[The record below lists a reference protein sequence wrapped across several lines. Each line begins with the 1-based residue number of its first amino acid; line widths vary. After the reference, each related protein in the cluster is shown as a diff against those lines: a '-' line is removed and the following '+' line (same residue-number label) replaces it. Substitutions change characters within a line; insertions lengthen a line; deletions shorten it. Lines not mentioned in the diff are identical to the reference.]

1 MGKEIGTMKAS
12 VFYGKNDIRFEEVEK
27 PEISENE
34 ILIQMKACGLCGT
47 DIHKVTEELVPS
59 GSVLGHEYAGEVVAV
74 GAKVSDFS
82 LGDRVTGGIHVPCF
96 TCEQCSRGH
105 YTLCPEF
112 KKTNIY
118 PGGFA
123 EYVKLPKEHVKDL
136 LYKIPDG
143 MSYAEASLTEP
154 VACCIHGQ
162 KAVDI
167 HAGDRV
173 LVMGA
178 GPIGLIHSQLL
189 KNKLV
194 KEVVVTDVS
203 DHRLNNAYDF
213 GADLTINTAEQDLE
227 TYLQEQ
233 NQPGFNIVIIAAG
246 VSALLPQAMNVL
258 KRGGTVVCFSP
269 FTVKPTVEIDAGMFF
284 HDEKSIVG
292 TYSVSP
298 YEFEEAILAIQNGVI
313 NTEALITH
321 EMPLSD
327 LGKAIELT
335 QHKTENVLKIVL
347 GNK

>member
-1 MGKEIGTMKAS
+1 MKAS
-12 VFYGKNDIRFEEVEK
+12 VFYGKNDIRFEEVDK
-27 PEISENE
+27 PDISDKE

-47 DIHKVTEELVPS
+47 DIHKITEELVPA

-74 GAKVSDFS
+74 GKEVSEFRP
-82 LGDRVTGGIHVPCF
+82 GDRVTGGIHVPCF

-112 KKTNIY
+112 KKTNIH

-123 EYVKLPKEHVKDL
+123 EYIKLPEEHVKHL

-143 MSYAEASLTEP
+143 MSYSKASLAEP

-162 KAVDI
+162 KTVDI

-194 KEVVVTDVS
+194 KEVIITDVS
-203 DHRLNNAYDF
+203 DHRLNHAHEF
-213 GADLTINTAEQDLE
+213 GADVTINAAEKNLE
-227 TYLQEQ
+227 TYLKEQ
-233 NQPGFNIVIIAAG
+233 NHPGFNVIIIAAG

-258 KRGGTVVCFSP
+258 KRGGTVICFSP
-269 FTVKPTVEIDAGMFF
+269 FTMKPSVEIDTSMFF

-298 YEFEEAILAIQNGVI
+298 YEFEEAILAIQKGVI

-335 QHKTENVLKIVL
+335 QEKTENVLKIVL
-347 GNK
+347 KNE

>member
-1 MGKEIGTMKAS
+1 MKAS
-12 VFYGKNDIRFEEVEK
+12 VFYGKNDIRFEEVDK
-27 PEISENE
+27 PDISDKE

-47 DIHKVTEELVPS
+47 DIHKITEELVPA

-74 GAKVSDFS
+74 GKEVSEFRP
-82 LGDRVTGGIHVPCF
+82 GDRVTGGIHVPCF

-112 KKTNIY
+112 KKTNIH

-123 EYVKLPKEHVKDL
+123 EYIKLPEEHVKHL

-143 MSYAEASLTEP
+143 MSYSKASLAEP

-162 KAVDI
+162 KAVGI

-194 KEVVVTDVS
+194 KEVVITDVS
-203 DHRLNNAYDF
+203 DHRLNHAHEF
-213 GADLTINTAEQDLE
+213 GADVTINAAEKNLE
-227 TYLQEQ
+227 TYLEEQ
-233 NQPGFNIVIIAAG
+233 NHPGFNVIIIAAG

-258 KRGGTVVCFSP
+258 KRGGTVICFSP
-269 FTVKPTVEIDAGMFF
+269 FTMKPSVEIDASMFF

-298 YEFEEAILAIQNGVI
+298 YEFEEAILAIQKGVI

-321 EMPLSD
+321 VMPLSN

-335 QHKTENVLKIVL
+335 QEKTENVLKIVL
-347 GNK
+347 KNE